1 MQVFCFRKYSD
12 ILNLKAREENAP
24 MSASTT
30 HIHCQDCNFSHLC
43 LPLALRNDE
52 LETLDSI
59 VKRNRPLHKNDLL
72 VEAHSPMTS
81 LYAVRT
87 GAFKSYIVDS
97 NGDYQITGFHLPG
110 DIIGLDG
117 IGARKHVSTTQALE
131 TAMVC
136 EIPTNLLDE
145 VSQSIPTLRK
155 QLMQFM
161 SSEIQTDREMM
172 MLLNKRNAESRLMYF
187 LLLLSK
193 RFEVRGF
200 SPSTFLLSMTRTD
213 IGNYLGLTVETVSR
227 LLTKFQKAEYIKVD
241 GKSVTLVNREA
252 MEKKLEEFQV
262 NLPRVG

>member
-1 MQVFCFRKYSD
+1 
-12 ILNLKAREENAP
+12 
-24 MSASTT
+24 MSGHQT

-59 VKRNRPLHKNDLL
+59 VKRNRPLHKNDYLT
-72 VEAHSPMTS
+72 ESHSEMTS

-87 GAFKSYIVDS
+87 GAFKSFIVDS

-117 IGARKHVSTTQALE
+117 IGARQHVSTTQALE

-136 EIPTNLLDE
+136 EIPTSKLDQ
-145 VSQSIPTLRK
+145 VSQAIPTLRK
-155 QLMQFM
+155 QLMRFM
-161 SSEIQTDREMM
+161 SAEIQTDREMM
-172 MLLNKRNAESRLMYF
+172 MLLNKRNAESRLLYF
-187 LLLLSK
+187 ILMLAK

-200 SPSTFLLSMTRTD
+200 SSSTFMLSMTRTD

-227 LLTKFQKAEYIKVD
+227 Y
-241 GKSVTLVNREA
+241 
-252 MEKKLEEFQV
+252 
-262 NLPRVG
+262 